1 MSNLDRDT
9 VLAALTEHFGDA
21 FQVEEMEA
29 GGLLLFNDDEALE
42 MEVVTGTFGT
52 LAAFELSVV
61 VPLATYEGADK
72 EMLEAECIDALE
84 ELFDADFS
92 EGYGLA
98 EKGNWGPGWS
108 EDLEPETDEP
118 DVTFFSLAVTR
129 PVADTATLIEVIDD
143 ISASELW
150 IVSD

>member
-1 MSNLDRDT
+1 MSTIARDT
-9 VLAALTEHFGDA
+9 LMSALTEHFGEA
-21 FQVEEMEA
+21 FQVEEMEE
-29 GGLLLFNDDEALE
+29 GGLLVFNDDEALE
-42 MEVVTGTFGT
+42 MEIVTGTFGA

-61 VPLATYEGADK
+61 VPLATYDGADK

-84 ELFDADFS
+84 ELFEADFS

-108 EDLEPETDEP
+108 EDLDPEEDEP
-118 DVTFFSLAVTR
+118 DVTFFSLTVTR
-129 PVADTATLIEVIDD
+129 PVPDAATVIEVIDD

>member
-1 MSNLDRDT
+1 MSTLDKDT

-21 FQVEEMEA
+21 FEVEEMEE

-42 MEVVTGTFGT
+42 MEIVTGTFGT

-61 VPLATYEGADK
+61 VPLKTYEEADK

-84 ELFDADFS
+84 ELFEADFGETYS
-92 EGYGLA
+92 LE
-98 EKGNWGPGWS
+98 EKGDWSPGWS
-108 EDLEPETDEP
+108 EDLDPDKDEP

-129 PVADTATLIEVIDD
+129 PVPDTKTIIAVLED
-143 ISASELW
+143 IAKSELW